1 LYKEVRVIL
10 VRSDLEE
17 VDVVSFRD
25 VKAGILDGLVDLFRN
40 HDTSVFYRTDDV
52 IDETTDIL
60 TFVEVE
66 VHAWIVSYSAAE
78 LRGIDPKRE

>member
-1 LYKEVRVIL
+1 VIL

-25 VKAGILDGLVDLFRN
+25 VEAGILDGLVNLFRN
-40 HDTSVFYRTDDV
+40 HDASVFYRTDDV
-52 IDETTDIL
+52 IDETTDIM

-66 VHAWIVSYSAAE
+66 AHARIVSYSAAE